1 MYYNMNKI
9 FYSYHYEQL
18 YIDNNIEEYI
28 TYNLVDKVKKICFN
42 YCIKNNNEVYMVKV
56 FQITNKKYKIKEK
69 INKIKTIKN
78 ISYSKLLRI
87 INRTTELNFVLR
99 YINKKNNNTISNKHI
114 SIIINNNKI
123 TDYYNKIV
131 KKIKNGKTII
141 TTILSQNTNP
151 NDVFS
156 N

>member
-1 MYYNMNKI
+1 MI
-9 FYSYHYEQL
+9 
-18 YIDNNIEEYI
+18 
-28 TYNLVDKVKKICFN
+28 
-42 YCIKNNNEVYMVKV
+42 
-56 FQITNKKYKIKEK
+56 
-69 INKIKTIKN
+69 